1 MLNIAQK
8 IKEQI
13 TMIHICEKYGISL
26 DHKGFAKCPFHNE
39 KTPSFKVYSADKGWH
54 CFGCNES
61 GSVIDFVM
69 KYFNLSFKEA
79 VKKIDLDFNL
89 CLLKKP
95 TIREYRQMQFAE
107 KKRQIEKEKQE
118 SEQMMVES
126 EYWAIF
132 DEWKRLDE
140 NKRLYAPKSFNEEMH
155 PLFLEAISKIEH
167 QKYLLE
173 QAELRRWK
181 RENGR
186 NSGNDDTRTS

>member
-13 TMIHICEKYGISL
+13 TMIQVCEKYGISL
-26 DHKGFAKCPFHNE
+26 DRKGFAKCPFHNE
-39 KTPSFKVYSADKGWH
+39 KTPSFRVYPADKGWH

-69 KYFNLSFKEA
+69 KYFNLPFKEA
-79 VKKIDLDFNL
+79 VKKIDMDFNL
-89 CLLKKP
+89 CLFKKP
-95 TIREYRQMQFAE
+95 TIQEYRQMQFAE
-107 KKRQIEKEKQE
+107 KQRKAENQRQEAERIAEEA
-118 SEQMMVES
+118 

-132 DEWKRLDE
+132 DEWKHLDE
-140 NKRLYAPKSFNEEMH
+140 NKRIYAPKSFEDEMH

-186 NSGNDDTRTS
+186 NSGHDDTRTS